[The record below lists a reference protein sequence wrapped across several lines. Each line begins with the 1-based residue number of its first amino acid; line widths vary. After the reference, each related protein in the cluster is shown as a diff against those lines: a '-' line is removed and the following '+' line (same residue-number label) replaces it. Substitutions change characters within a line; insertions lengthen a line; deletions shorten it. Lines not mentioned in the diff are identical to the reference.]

1 MPTSEID
8 FQDLLEALDNIT
20 ALLTRFTPKDTGQ
33 LASLRVRVMRSLT
46 IFLKLQD
53 ERCSQLLLSS
63 STENKATARQI
74 KKEVSD
80 LRALISAHVAR
91 MWRAGRL
98 TPSRLIQSA
107 IRRHQITSNAI
118 SETSCDT
125 LQLKSRTHCCGRL
138 AMIRPWRWTS
148 KEQCGAL
155 ERI

>member
-1 MPTSEID
+1 VPTSEID

-20 ALLTRFTPKDTGQ
+20 ALLTRFTPKDLGQ

-46 IFLKLQD
+46 SFLKLQD

-91 MWRAGRL
+91 WS
-98 TPSRLIQSA
+98 PDA
-107 IRRHQITSNAI
+107 IKTDPVCYKEASNNLQRNIRNILRHPTA
-118 SETSCDT
+118 
-125 LQLKSRTHCCGRL
+125 
-138 AMIRPWRWTS
+138 
-148 KEQCGAL
+148 
-155 ERI
+155 